1 MWPKE
6 GVLGAYSLENP
17 IVLISIGLFKLLAI
31 SITVLAGYRGG
42 FIFPFMFAG
51 HSIGL
56 GLAALAN
63 YSSAVVISPG
73 AAALSMACAINVAV
87 TRTVLATPIVLTT
100 LSARPDVMPTLV
112 VASIVSLY
120 VTGDE
125 SIIKAARKRWLR
137 HELDGC
143 DVLDDPSPQIQ
154 RRRTR
159 LRTPVTSPENSL
171 KGGNNFAHL
180 APGKKALF

>member
-1 MWPKE
+1 M
-6 GVLGAYSLENP
+6 S
-17 IVLISIGLFKLLAI
+17 
-31 SITVLAGYRGG
+31 
-42 FIFPFMFAG
+42 
-51 HSIGL
+51 
-56 GLAALAN
+56 AAL
-63 YSSAVVISPG
+63 
-73 AAALSMACAINVAV
+73 LSTQVAV

-143 DVLDDPSPQIQ
+143 EVLDDPSPQIQ

-159 LRTPVTSPENSL
+159 LRTPVTSPDNSL
-171 KGGNNFAHL
+171 KGGQSFAYL
-180 APGKKALF
+180 AAGKKALV